1 MTELFS
7 HNRVHTSSLI
17 YGLFCSKL
25 ALKKKHILVFKF
37 DYFAISEYRIPYVKD
52 HRYMSVKYCQYNVK
66 NYSINQS
73 VVVRISILYSLK

>member
-7 HNRVHTSSLI
+7 HDRVHTSSLI

-25 ALKKKHILVFKF
+25 ALKKNHILVFK

-52 HRYMSVKYCQYNVK
+52 RRYMAVKYCRYNVK